1 MATDQVE
8 IEVKFIVA
16 DVARVRTRLL
26 ELGATSRG
34 EVFETNCRYDDHAGR
49 LQAANCLLRLRRD
62 RQALLTFKRPRQEK
76 GAEFKI
82 HDEFEVVV
90 EDFEGMHRILT
101 AMGFLC
107 VQIYEKRREVFKLAD
122 VMVCVDCLPFGDF
135 IEIEG
140 QPEGIRETARRLQFP
155 WKRRI
160 LTNYL
165 HIFETLRRYLNLAF
179 RDLTFDNIETVPS
192 EAPGIIRQFE
202 AGQNP

>member
-1 MATDQVE
+1 MAADQVE
-8 IEVKFIVA
+8 IEVKFIVTDMA
-16 DVARVRTRLL
+16 KVRTRLM
-26 ELGATSRG
+26 EMGATSRG
-34 EVFETNCRYDDHAGR
+34 EVFETNYRYDDHAGR
-49 LQAANCLLRLRRD
+49 LRAANCLLRLRRD
-62 RQALLTFKRPRQEK
+62 RQALLTYKRPRQDG

-82 HDEFEVVV
+82 YDEFEVVV

-165 HIFETLRRYLNLAF
+165 HIFETLRQNLNLAF
-179 RDLTFDNIETVPS
+179 RDLTFANIPTVPP
-192 EAPGIIRQFE
+192 EARRIIRQFE
-202 AGQNP
+202 AG